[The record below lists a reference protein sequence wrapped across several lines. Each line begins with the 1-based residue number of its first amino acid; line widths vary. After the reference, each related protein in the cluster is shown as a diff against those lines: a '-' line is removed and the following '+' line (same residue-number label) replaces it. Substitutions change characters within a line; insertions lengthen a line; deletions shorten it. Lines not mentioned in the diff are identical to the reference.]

1 MQLNYTPLLLIAFL
15 AGSAQA
21 FGQERDLLSAE
32 YSKCIEQSGGTDPGM
47 LDCIVAEAERQDK
60 RLNDV
65 YKKLMNELK
74 PERKK
79 ELQEAQRLWIK
90 YTQENCNFYLDP
102 DGGTA
107 ARLAASECPVLAK
120 AARAKEL
127 ENFIQLPNKPHQM
140 TWDQLT
146 WDRGVKLVDSLGS
159 SLRLW

>member
-1 MQLNYTPLLLIAFL
+1 LTALELK
-15 AGSAQA
+15 
-21 FGQERDLLSAE
+21 R
-32 YSKCIEQSGGTDPGM
+32 
-47 LDCIVAEAERQDK
+47 ERQDR

-74 PERKK
+74 PERKR

-90 YTQENCNFYLDP
+90 YIEANCNFYLDP

-127 ENFIQLPNKPHQM
+127 ENFIQ
-140 TWDQLT
+140 
-146 WDRGVKLVDSLGS
+146 
-159 SLRLW
+159 

>member
-1 MQLNYTPLLLIAFL
+1 MQLNYTPLLLMAFF
-15 AGSAQA
+15 AIVSAQA
-21 FGQERDLLSAE
+21 FGQESDLLSVE

-47 LDCIVAEAERQDK
+47 LDCMGAEAERQDK
-60 RLNDV
+60 RLNDA

-90 YTQENCNFYLDP
+90 YTEVNCNLYLDP

-127 ENFIQLPNKPHQM
+127 ENLIQ
-140 TWDQLT
+140 
-146 WDRGVKLVDSLGS
+146 
-159 SLRLW
+159 